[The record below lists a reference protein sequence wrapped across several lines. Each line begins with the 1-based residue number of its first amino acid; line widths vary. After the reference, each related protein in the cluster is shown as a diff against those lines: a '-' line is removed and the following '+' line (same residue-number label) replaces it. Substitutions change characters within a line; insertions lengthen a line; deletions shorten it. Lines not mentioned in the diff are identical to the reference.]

1 MAATEQPQEEEEGQ
15 GRKMNTFLHRVKR
28 YLNVVLTSEKKY
40 LELIHKFYNNL
51 LFRLRFPITVE
62 PLIFLYTG

>member
-28 YLNVVLTSEKKY
+28 YLNVVITSEKKNTWNSF
-40 LELIHKFYNNL
+40 ISFI
-51 LFRLRFPITVE
+51 ITFFSGYVSQ
-62 PLIFLYTG
+62 